1 MTLMPSNCEEHPTCS
16 VCRAQ
21 WRGETGWTTTT
32 TDDDT
37 ELILCDACQLST
49 PADERL
55 LVELFGEMADLSG
68 AGY

>member
-37 ELILCDACQLST
+37 EL
-49 PADERL
+49 